1 MPSSRQSERAPPNIS
16 PNERRASVAAVIA
29 IAATFGLTYGLGAPL
44 IALDLARY
52 GASEVLIGVNAAMQ
66 AVGVLA
72 IAPLLPR
79 LAVKFGV
86 RSLMVAALVT
96 SAAVFML
103 LPWVTSVAWWFPL
116 RIALGAAGE
125 VLFVL
130 SETWTNELAAAES
143 RGRTMAVYTAAL
155 SLGFAGGPAII
166 AWVGAST
173 VAYVIGAAVA
183 LAAALPLASPWL
195 VNPPAMH
202 AAQTKFRH
210 YLTLAPVA
218 VATTVLNAGVET
230 AGLSFLGLYAT
241 ARGFGEAQAMQL
253 VSTLMVGAILL
264 QVPIGWLADK
274 MNPRRLVFVL
284 AVLCAFGALIWP
296 WMFGSPALA
305 YVIVF
310 VWGGLFV
317 GIYTVM
323 LALVGSRFTGT
334 DLVGVYSL
342 MGLAWGIGALVGP
355 SSVGVA
361 MQLSPKLGL
370 PGAIA
375 FACVAFAVFLAL
387 ARGKA

>member
-1 MPSSRQSERAPPNIS
+1 
-16 PNERRASVAAVIA
+16 VTVIA
-29 IAATFGLTYGLGAPL
+29 IAATFGLTYGLAAPL

-52 GASEVLIGVNAAMQ
+52 GASEVMIGANAAMQ
-66 AVGVLA
+66 ALGVLA

-79 LAVKFGV
+79 LVVRFGV
-86 RSLMVAALVT
+86 RSLMVAALAT
-96 SAAVFML
+96 SACVFLL
-103 LPWVTSVAWWFPL
+103 LPQVSSIAWWFPL
-116 RIALGAAGE
+116 RVALGAAGE

-130 SETWTNELAAAES
+130 SETWTNELSAAES

-155 SLGFAGGPAII
+155 SAGFAGGPAIL
-166 AWVGAST
+166 AWVGPST
-173 VAYVIGAAVA
+173 LAYMIGAAVA
-183 LAAALPLASPWL
+183 VAAALPLASPRL
-195 VNPPAMH
+195 ASPSAMD

-210 YLTLAPVA
+210 YLHIAPVA
-218 VATTVLNAGVET
+218 VATTVLNAAVET
-230 AGLSFLGLYAT
+230 AGLSFLGLYAI
-241 ARGFGEAQAMQL
+241 AQGFNETQAMQL
-253 VSTLMVGAILL
+253 VSVLMLGAILL

-274 MNPRRLVFVL
+274 TNPRRLAL
-284 AVLCAFGALIWP
+284 ALALLCALGALIWP
-296 WMFGSPALA
+296 WMFGYRLLA
-305 YVIVF
+305 GVIAF

-342 MGLAWGIGALVGP
+342 MGLAWGVGALIGP
-355 SSVGVA
+355 SSVGLA

-375 FACVAFAVFLAL
+375 LSCAAFAVFMAL